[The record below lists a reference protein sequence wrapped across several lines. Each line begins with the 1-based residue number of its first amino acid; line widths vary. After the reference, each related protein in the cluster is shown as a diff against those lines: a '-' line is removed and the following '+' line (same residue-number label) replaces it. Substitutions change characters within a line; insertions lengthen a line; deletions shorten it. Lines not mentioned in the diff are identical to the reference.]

1 MTNYLSEIDILTI
14 NARII
19 QREGEKHQV
28 SHVRDA
34 EALHFLI
41 EQPKQVSFGKELYPT
56 FSSKAGIL
64 LIKLVKKHVFEDA
77 NKRTATIAFLLFL
90 KRNSYHLKC
99 SWKKLADFTLSIARI
114 DDNELKYDDIY
125 QWVSKNI
132 EKVKA

>member
-1 MTNYLSEIDILTI
+1 MVNYLSEVDILTI

-41 EQPKQVSFGKELYPT
+41 EQPKQISFGQELYPT

-64 LIKLVKKHVFEDA
+64 LIKLIKKHVFDDA
-77 NKRTATIAFLLFL
+77 NKRTATIAFLILTSTISPAFIFCFCTSLTGIFIASEEPFFTTFL
-90 KRNSYHLKC
+90 YNTS
-99 SWKKLADFTLSIARI
+99 SI
-114 DDNELKYDDIY
+114 
-125 QWVSKNI
+125 
-132 EKVKA
+132 